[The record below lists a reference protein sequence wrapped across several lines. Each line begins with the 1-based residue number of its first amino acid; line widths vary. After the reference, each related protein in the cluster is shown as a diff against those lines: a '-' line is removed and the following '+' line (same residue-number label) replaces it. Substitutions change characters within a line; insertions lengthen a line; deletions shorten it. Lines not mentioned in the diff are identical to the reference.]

1 MTSSRSKDVVLLA
14 LTGYLAGH
22 HGLQLLTLVVRRRKE
37 VLYLR
42 VHGELGLGRGLDRR
56 GLNGL
61 WKQVLFV
68 SLLF

>member
-22 HGLQLLTLVVRRRKE
+22 HGLQLLTLVISRREE

-42 VHGELGLGRGLDRR
+42 VHGKLRLGR

-61 WKQVLFV
+61 GKQVLLK
-68 SLLF
+68 SLLSPGL